1 MSMNKVDPKNI
12 RDIEGI
18 CTLIDVVTSD
28 QVADFY
34 NNYVVPNNK
43 QKYAAVSKGGVVYG
57 YDPLAKKHIKL
68 GIQKGNNTSFYAI
81 NSNYIE
87 ENVTSV
93 EEPTEDVAQS
103 MFDWESEAKMHSQ
116 KIEELNEEITNK
128 NIRIQELENR
138 LNDFANTET
147 YEPSMQECVDR
158 LIQIGYTVALSR
170 IQ

>member
-1 MSMNKVDPKNI
+1 MSTNKVDPKNI

-28 QVADFY
+28 QVANFY

-43 QKYAAVSKGGVVYG
+43 QKYAAVSKSGVVYG

-87 ENVTSV
+87 ENAASV
-93 EEPTEDVAQS
+93 EESVQVVVEPEIDWQAQ
-103 MFDWESEAKMHSQ
+103 AKMLSDSVREL
-116 KIEELNEEITNK
+116 EEQLAEK
-128 NIRIQELENR
+128 VVRIQELENR
-138 LNDFANTET
+138 LNDVANAET
-147 YEPSMQECVDR
+147 YQPSMQECVDR
-158 LIQIGYTVALSR
+158 LIQMGYTVALSR